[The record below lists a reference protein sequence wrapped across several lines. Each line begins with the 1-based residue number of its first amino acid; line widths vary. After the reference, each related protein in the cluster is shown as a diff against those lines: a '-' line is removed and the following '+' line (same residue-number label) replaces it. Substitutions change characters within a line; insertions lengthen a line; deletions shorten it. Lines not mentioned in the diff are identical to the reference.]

1 MNIYNKGLNQTFDNV
16 VTGKIKGIDGV
27 PILEV
32 VNPDDPSTSS
42 IEGSN
47 LCGFVSVS
55 TGTESVA
62 GKICD
67 ILFSK
72 PRVLGDN
79 YVPIIS
85 QSILTTPGRLYWKNN
100 DELGF
105 DVFTLDV
112 PADNDEFQFSYF
124 IASY

>member
-1 MNIYNKGLNQTFDNV
+1 MNIYNKGLNQTFDEV
-16 VTGKIKGIDGV
+16 VIGKIKGIGGV

-42 IEGSN
+42 IEGTD